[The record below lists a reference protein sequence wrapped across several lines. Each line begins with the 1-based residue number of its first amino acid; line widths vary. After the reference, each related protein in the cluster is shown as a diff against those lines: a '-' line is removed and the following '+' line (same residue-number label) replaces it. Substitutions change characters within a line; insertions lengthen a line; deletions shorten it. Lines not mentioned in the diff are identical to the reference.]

1 MTMTR
6 LVIFLI
12 LLYSTTKIYGQED
25 FNILLLEMEA
35 QLEEKSLSE
44 IPNLNNLVNFDISNA
59 PIQEFLGIMAE
70 SHELNISADP
80 KLTILVTNRFSN
92 ARVRDVLLFVCRQNQ
107 LELTFLNNIISI
119 GKWKPAPSKPPS
131 SVEKQLEIEYDRE
144 TDKVSLNLESDSLK
158 LFTKQL
164 TNKTGYNVIYNTD
177 ARDVRIN
184 AFSKNVSVMDALEQI
199 AFSNNLFL
207 SSPKENFFVF
217 EKIESKSKDNGRN
230 LGVSKSRNE
239 SQSNTINVEV
249 NTIGVDQFVTVSAY
263 DAPIIDIISEVASKA
278 GKEYFLLSKPE
289 GLISLTVKSLPF
301 DAFLNYLLQATN
313 FTFKEQKNIYLIGKR
328 DIEGLRSSKIVK
340 LKFRSVEEMDLYIPQ
355 GMKNG
360 VQISVFKELNAII
373 LSGSRPQ
380 IMEIESFL
388 VALDEP
394 VPNVL
399 IEVIVV
405 DVRKGYNIQTGL
417 NAFLG
422 DSTNAPT
429 STGRVFPGIDVSL
442 GTDAINGLIKGIDK
456 ANVINLGKVNP
467 RFYATL
473 KAMEDNNDIDI
484 RSTPQLSTLNGHEA
498 VLKIGQ
504 SVYFVQQTQ
513 AINPGVNPITTV
525 SQQFRQVEANT
536 SIMIKPLISGNEHVT
551 LSIDAEFSNFIPPE
565 FENAPPGNAT
575 RRFTSLIRIQNEE
588 MILLGGLEEIT
599 KSETSSGV
607 PLLSRIPIL
616 KWIFSSKSTSKSK
629 NKLIVF
635 IKPTIV
641 F

>member
-1 MTMTR
+1 MSR
-6 LVIFLI
+6 LVLFLV
-12 LLYSTTKIYGQED
+12 LFYFTTKLYSQGD
-25 FNILLLEMEA
+25 FNLLLLEMEA
-35 QLEEKSLSE
+35 QIEEKSLSE
-44 IPNLNNLVNFDISNA
+44 IPSLNDLVNFDISNA

-80 KLTILVTNRFSN
+80 MLTILVTNRFSN
-92 ARVRDVLLFVCRQNQ
+92 ARVRDVLLFLCRQNQ

-119 GKWKPAPSKPPS
+119 SKWKPAPTKPIT
-131 SVEKQLEIEYDRE
+131 SVEKQLEIEYDPL
-144 TDKVSLNLESDSLK
+144 TNKVSLNLESDSLK

-164 TNKTGYNVIYNTD
+164 TKKTGYNVIYNTD

-199 AFSNNLFL
+199 ALSNNLML
-207 SSPKENFFVF
+207 SNPKENFFIF
-217 EKIESKSKDNGRN
+217 EKMESKSRDSGKN
-230 LGVSKSRNE
+230 LNNSKSRNE
-239 SQSNTINVEV
+239 SQSNSISVEV
-249 NTIGVDQFVTVSAY
+249 NKIGVDQFVTVSAY
-263 DAPIIDIISEVASKA
+263 EAPIIDIIGEVASKA
-278 GKEYFLLSKPE
+278 GKEYFLLSKPD
-289 GLISLTVKSLPF
+289 GIISLTVKSLPF
-301 DAFLNYLLQATN
+301 DAFLNYLLQASNYTY
-313 FTFKEQKNIYLIGKR
+313 KEQSNIYIIGKR

-340 LKFRSVEEMDLYIPQ
+340 LKFRSVEEMDVYIPQ
-355 GMKNG
+355 SMKNG

-373 LSGSRPQ
+373 LSGSLPQ
-380 IMEIESFL
+380 ITEIENFL
-388 VALDEP
+388 RALDEP

-429 STGRVFPGIDVSL
+429 STGRVFPGIDVSI
-442 GTDAINGLIKGIDK
+442 GTGAVNNLIEGLDK
-456 ANVINLGKVNP
+456 ANIINLGKINP
-467 RFYATL
+467 KFYATL

-484 RSTPQLSTLNGHEA
+484 RSTPRLSTLNGHEA
-498 VLKIGQ
+498 TLKIGQ

-536 SIMIKPLISGNEHVT
+536 SILIKPLISGNEYVT

-575 RRFTSLIRIQNEE
+575 RKFTSLIRIQNEE
-588 MILLGGLEEIT
+588 MIVLGGLEEISR
-599 KSETSSGV
+599 SENNSGV

-616 KWIFSSKSTSKSK
+616 KWIFSSKSTSKTK
-629 NKLIVF
+629 NRLVVF

-641 F
+641 Y